1 MVGDRARH
9 GVRSGGRGLGVRET
23 LLGGWLAVTFVAQ
36 LVTHVSLLTGLARR
50 EPRWRAL
57 VALVVPPLAPV
68 WGWSEGMQKRAY
80 AWGVSLAAYALG
92 VAIGR

>member
-1 MVGDRARH
+1 M
-9 GVRSGGRGLGVRET
+9 RET
-23 LLGGWLAVTFVAQ
+23 LLGGWLAVTLVAQ
-36 LVTHVSLLTGLARR
+36 LGAHVALLAGLARR

-68 WGWSEGMQKRAY
+68 WGWSEGMRRRAY